1 MNTRYLLLV
10 ICLLFC
16 LFSVAQ
22 PNNPT
27 NPVPLDGGLSLL
39 AIGGSAYAAYRFK
52 KKQNSQ
58 EETMEE

>member
-1 MNTRYLLLV
+1 MNTRYQLLA

-16 LFSVAQ
+16 LFTFAQ

-39 AIGGSAYAAYRFK
+39 AIGGSAYAAYRIRQK
-52 KKQNSQ
+52 KNHQ
-58 EETMEE
+58 EETKEE